1 MSKYIEDDWTGEDI
15 DLDKPFYLVNTD
27 LVSINN
33 LKQEEIIVYYDDNG
47 NEYNEED
54 VTEFNN
60 VEELLIFLKDR
71 INSYE
76 HLIEDLRDNECIKIA
91 RRYDNIKK
99 TLRKY
104 FRKIKIVRRRNN
116 GKENIGG

>member
-27 LVSINN
+27 IVSIDN
-33 LKQEEIIVYYDDNG
+33 LKQEEVIIYYDEEG

-54 VTEFNN
+54 VTKFNN
-60 VEELLIFLKDR
+60 VEEFIIFVKDR

-76 HLIEDLRDNECIKIA
+76 HLIEDLRDKDCINSA
-91 RRYDNIKK
+91 RRYETIKND
-99 TLRKY
+99 Y
-104 FRKIKIVRRRNN
+104 
-116 GKENIGG
+116 ENILERLNYSEEEK

>member
-76 HLIEDLRDNECIKIA
+76 HLIEDLRDNECIKTA

-99 TLRKY
+99 HY
-104 FRKIKIVRRRNN
+104 
-116 GKENIGG
+116 ENILERLK

>member
-1 MSKYIEDDWTGEDI
+1 MIKFIEDDWTGEDI
-15 DLDKPFYLVNTD
+15 DLSKPFYLVNTD
-27 LVSINN
+27 IVSIDN
-33 LKQEEIIVYYDDNG
+33 LRQEEIIVYYDDNG

-60 VEELLIFLKDR
+60 VKELLIFLKDR

-76 HLIEDLRDNECIKIA
+76 HLIEDLRYNECIKTA

-99 TLRKY
+99 HY
-104 FRKIKIVRRRNN
+104 
-116 GKENIGG
+116 ENILERLK

>member
-15 DLDKPFYLVNTD
+15 DLNKHFYLVNTD

-33 LKQEEIIVYYDDNG
+33 LKQKEIIVYYDDNG

-54 VTEFNN
+54 VIEFNN

-76 HLIEDLRDNECIKIA
+76 HLIEDLISNECIKTA
-91 RRYDNIKK
+91 RRYENIKK
-99 TLRKY
+99 DYEDILN
-104 FRKIKIVRRRNN
+104 KIREKRLNN
-116 GKENIGG
+116 GKKNIRC

>member
-1 MSKYIEDDWTGEDI
+1 MTKFIEDDWTGEDI

-60 VEELLIFLKDR
+60 VEELLIFVKDR
-71 INSYE
+71 IKCYE
-76 HLIEDLRDNECIKIA
+76 NIIEDLKNRDLIISEICYNSDKEKYEKILTKLD
-91 RRYDNIKK
+91 YKEDN
-99 TLRKY
+99 
-104 FRKIKIVRRRNN
+104 ND
-116 GKENIGG
+116 